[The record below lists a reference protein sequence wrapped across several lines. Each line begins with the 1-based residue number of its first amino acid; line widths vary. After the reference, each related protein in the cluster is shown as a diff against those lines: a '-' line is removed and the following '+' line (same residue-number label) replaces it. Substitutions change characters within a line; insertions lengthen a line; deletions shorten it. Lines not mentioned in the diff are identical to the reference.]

1 MFPVINRDQF
11 KPPVSVLNRCHR
23 VDADGDKH
31 KPKDMRTWA
40 REHCESFVW
49 WESADYSD
57 ISSWRGPDN
66 LCSYYFHNEADA
78 TAFRLRWS

>member
-11 KPPVSVLNRCHR
+11 KPPMDVLNQCFKAE
-23 VDADGDKH
+23 ADGDRYH
-31 KPKDMRTWA
+31 PKDMRTWA

-49 WESADYSD
+49 WESLDFSD

-66 LCSYYFHNEADA
+66 LCVYYFSKEVDA
-78 TAFRLRWS
+78 TAFRLRWA